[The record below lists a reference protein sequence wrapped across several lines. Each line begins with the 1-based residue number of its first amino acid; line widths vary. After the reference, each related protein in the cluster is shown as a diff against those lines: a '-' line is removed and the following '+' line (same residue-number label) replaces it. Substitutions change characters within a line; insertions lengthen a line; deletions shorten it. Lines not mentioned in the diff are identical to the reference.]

1 MEYKLQ
7 TPPNTP
13 ERERELGEIE
23 LLRDEELSFQVSF
36 YSLADGVTLFPDYH
50 PKLRKEQRF
59 RNLNNPFRI
68 GGYTN
73 ARTVGELMAH
83 HWSME
88 TASHKEWVR
97 AYTRDVLP
105 YTSLVLLMERAVR
118 DLRLEP
124 TAPNRNFIL
133 NSLWV
138 RIFTQTEEGF
148 RREFNA
154 KQFIIALDGSCE
166 RGGGL
171 AEVSSHLDF
180 ISPLA
185 GYQVKTP
192 TFLQVTSNAGLR
204 GDQLNNFA
212 AQKAWSEAM
221 QLPVFYLVPRG
232 ETFLK
237 ISLQNAIHAC
247 ALDLAT

>member
-23 LLRDEELSFQVSF
+23 LLRDEDLSSQISF
-36 YSLADGVTLFPDYH
+36 YSLVDGVTLFPDYH
-50 PKLRKEQRF
+50 PTLRSEQRF
-59 RNLNNPFRI
+59 KNLNNPFRM

-83 HWSME
+83 RWSME
-88 TASHKEWVR
+88 TVSHKEWVR
-97 AYTRDVLP
+97 AYTRHVLP

-118 DLRLEP
+118 DLQLEP
-124 TAPNRNFIL
+124 TAVNRNFIL

-154 KQFIIALDGSCE
+154 KQFIIALDGACDHCDE
-166 RGGGL
+166 E
-171 AEVSSHLDF
+171 AEFSSHIDF
-180 ISPLA
+180 ISPVA

-204 GDQLNNFA
+204 ADQLNNLR

-237 ISLQNAIHAC
+237 IRLDDAVRAC
-247 ALDLAT
+247 ALDLAA